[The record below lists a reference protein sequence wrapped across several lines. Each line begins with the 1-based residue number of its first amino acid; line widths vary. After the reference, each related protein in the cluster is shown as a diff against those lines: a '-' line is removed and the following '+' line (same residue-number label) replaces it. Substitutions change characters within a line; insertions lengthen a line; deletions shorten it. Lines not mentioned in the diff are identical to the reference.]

1 MCIRNQL
8 CTIHSSYYQEN
19 NVFLQDV
26 LGDKIIKDMIRVL
39 MTDDHTMVRK
49 GLCSLLEKEPG
60 IAVVAEAE
68 NGRDALIKAEETKP
82 DVAVMDIG
90 MPLLNGIEA
99 CRQLKKRCPEIKVII
114 LTIHTNEEY
123 ILQALKAGASGYLVK
138 KAAPLDLVTAI
149 YEVHKGKSYIGCNV
163 SKTLIDEYLRQSARL
178 SVIDKDSSEKELTS
192 RQTEVLQLLA
202 EGYTNREIANIL
214 CVSIKTIETHRSQI
228 KMRLN
233 IKKTAGLVQYAL
245 QKGLIT
251 KE

>member
-1 MCIRNQL
+1 MA
-8 CTIHSSYYQEN
+8 
-19 NVFLQDV
+19 
-26 LGDKIIKDMIRVL
+26 
-39 MTDDHTMVRK
+39 DDHTMVRK

-149 YEVHKGKSYIGCNV
+149 YEVHKGNSYLGCNV
-163 SKTLIDEYLRQSARL
+163 SKTLINEYLRQSARL

>member
-1 MCIRNQL
+1 
-8 CTIHSSYYQEN
+8 
-19 NVFLQDV
+19 
-26 LGDKIIKDMIRVL
+26 MIRVL
-39 MTDDHTMVRK
+39 MADDHTMVRK

-99 CRQLKKRCPEIKVII
+99 CRQLIKCCPEIKVVI

-149 YEVHKGKSYIGCNV
+149 YEVHKGNSYLGCNV
-163 SKTLIDEYLRQSARL
+163 SKTLINEYLRQSARL

>member
-1 MCIRNQL
+1 MA
-8 CTIHSSYYQEN
+8 
-19 NVFLQDV
+19 
-26 LGDKIIKDMIRVL
+26 
-39 MTDDHTMVRK
+39 DDHTMVRK

-68 NGRDALIKAEETKP
+68 NGRDALIKAKETNP

-99 CRQLKKRCPEIKVII
+99 CRQLIKCCPEIKVVI

-123 ILQALKAGASGYLVK
+123 ILQAFKAGASGYLVK

-149 YEVHKGKSYIGCNV
+149 YEVHKGNSYLGCNV
-163 SKTLIDEYLRQSARL
+163 SKTLINEYLRQSARL